1 MAFLTVWWQ
10 AFKHFNL
17 RGYLYIWAN
26 IAFFVLSLPLVTM
39 PAAWAALVRLSHLS
53 QTSPSTDLHDFWA
66 AFKENLGRGLII
78 AILSALILLINVSNL
93 YSYREATG
101 ILAWLMRGVWFA
113 TILIWFSLQLYLWV
127 LLYEMEK
134 PNLWI
139 AFRNAFIMLL
149 RHPFFTLGLWLGML
163 ILAIVSSFLPVAWL
177 LLTVSFFA
185 TLSATA
191 SLHHLATI
199 RNNHS
204 ILTKNNS

>member
-1 MAFLTVWWQ
+1 
-10 AFKHFNL
+10 
-17 RGYLYIWAN
+17 
-26 IAFFVLSLPLVTM
+26 VLSLPLVTM

-53 QTSPSTDLHDFWA
+53 QTSPSTDLHDFWD
-66 AFKENLGRGLII
+66 AFKENLGRGMII
-78 AILSALILLINVSNL
+78 AIISALILLINLSNL

-101 ILAWLMRGVWFA
+101 LLVWLMRGVWLA
-113 TILIWFSLQLYLWV
+113 TILTWFSLQIYLWV
-127 LLYEMEK
+127 LFYEMEK
-134 PNLWI
+134 PNLRI

-191 SLHHLATI
+191 SLHHLAKI
-199 RNNHS
+199 KDKQP
-204 ILTKNNS
+204 ILTKPKP